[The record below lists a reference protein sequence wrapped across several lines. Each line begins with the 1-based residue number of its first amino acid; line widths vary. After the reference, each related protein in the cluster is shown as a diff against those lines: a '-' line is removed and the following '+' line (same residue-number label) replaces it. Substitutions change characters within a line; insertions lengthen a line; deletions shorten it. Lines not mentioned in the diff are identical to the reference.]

1 MMDMGV
7 WVDVDENVARK
18 RVIKRNWEAGI
29 VEDVKK
35 CEERVDAVDMKNN
48 EQVRNYLV
56 DPTYIIR
63 SIEGEFISKQNFR
76 FD

>member
-35 CEERVDAVDMKNN
+35 CEERGKKDHWRDSV
-48 EQVRNYLV
+48 
-56 DPTYIIR
+56 
-63 SIEGEFISKQNFR
+63 F
-76 FD
+76 